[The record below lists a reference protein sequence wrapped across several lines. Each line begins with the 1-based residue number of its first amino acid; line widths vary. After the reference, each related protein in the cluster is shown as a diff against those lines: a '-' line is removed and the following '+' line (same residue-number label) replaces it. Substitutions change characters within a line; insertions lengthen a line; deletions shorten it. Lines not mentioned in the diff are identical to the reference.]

1 MLFKQASAGDEK
13 VFVTVKN
20 VDAASIT
27 TGNGVM
33 FTIAAA
39 GASFDGIQAVNA
51 ISTGGQSLTGL
62 LGVAVK
68 DIAVNAFGLVQTY
81 GNCLSVLISVMNTSI
96 TIGTGNPLTPGPVIG
111 SWSSVAGAPTYALSG
126 FGYIIASNPPSNTL
140 SQAAP
145 LYSSGFIRC
154 LK

>member
-1 MLFKQASAGDEK
+1 MLFKQASQGDER
-13 VFVTVKN
+13 VFVSVKN

-27 TGNGVM
+27 TGNAVM
-33 FTIAAA
+33 YAIGTT

-51 ISTGGQSLTGL
+51 ISTGGQSLFGF

-81 GNCLSVLISVMNTSI
+81 GNCLSVLVSQMNTSI
-96 TIGTGNPLTPGPVIG
+96 TLGAGNPLTPSSLIG
-111 SWSSVAGAPTYALSG
+111 ALSSVTGAPTFAASAFG
-126 FGYIIASNPPSNTL
+126 FVIASNPPSNTL
-140 SQAAP
+140 SQAGP

>member
-20 VDAASIT
+20 VDTASIT
-27 TGNGVM
+27 TGYGVM
-33 FTIAAA
+33 LAIGT
-39 GASFDGIQAVNA
+39 GASFDGIQAVNC
-51 ISTGGQSLTGL
+51 ISTGAQSLYGF

-81 GNCLSVLISVMNTSI
+81 GNCLSVLYSNVGTSI
-96 TIGTGNPLTPGPVIG
+96 TIGAGNPLTP
-111 SWSSVAGAPTYALSG
+111 SSVAGAFSSVTGAATMAASAFG
-126 FGYIIASNPPSNTL
+126 FIIASNPPANTL

-145 LYSSGFIRC
+145 LYGSGFIRA

>member
-13 VFVTVKN
+13 IFVTVKN
-20 VDAASIT
+20 VDASSIT
-27 TGNGVM
+27 TGYGVM
-33 FTIAAA
+33 LAVGT
-39 GASFDGIQAVNA
+39 GASFDGIQAVNLV
-51 ISTGGQSLTGL
+51 STGANSLYGF

-81 GNCLSVLISVMNTSI
+81 GNCLSVLYSNMGTSI
-96 TIGTGNPLTPGPVIG
+96 TIGAGQALTP
-111 SWSSVAGAPTYALSG
+111 SSLLGAFSTVTGAATMAASAFG
-126 FGYIIASNPPSNTL
+126 FVIASNPPVNTL

-145 LYSSGFIRC
+145 LYGSGFIRA

>member
-1 MLFKQASAGDEK
+1 MLFKQASAGDER

-27 TGNGVM
+27 TGYGVM
-33 FTIAAA
+33 LAVGT
-39 GASFDGIQAVNA
+39 GASFDGIQAVNV
-51 ISTGGQSLTGL
+51 ISTGANSLYGF

-81 GNCLSVLISVMNTSI
+81 GNCLSVLYSNQGTSI
-96 TIGTGNPLTPGPVIG
+96 TIGAGQALTPTSLIG
-111 SWSSVAGAPTYALSG
+111 AFSSVTGAATMAASAFG
-126 FGYIIASNPPSNTL
+126 FIIASNPPSNTL

-145 LYSSGFIRC
+145 LYGSGFIRA